1 MIKTPKILVASLMV
15 ILAVSCKKAEAAAET
30 AYESNTTAVIT
41 PNSTNDAAT
50 NDISS
55 SAAVEPKN
63 SDRKFVRT
71 ADIKFKVKN
80 VANSTYTIENTAN
93 KFGGFVTYTNLQS
106 TVSDKQETKMS
117 QDSTLEITKYTVE
130 NNITIRVPNV
140 RLDTVI
146 KTIAKQIDFLEYR
159 IIKADDVSLQMA
171 SNQMQQNRSSIQ
183 EKRLEKAI
191 DTKGKKL
198 NEVIAAED
206 NLKNQKEQNDN
217 SKLEN
222 VSLQDKVN
230 FSTLTLQ
237 IYQRETIKEEM
248 VANAKTYRQ
257 NFGSQ
262 ILDGLKT
269 GWYVIQGII
278 TILAQLWSV
287 ILIGIGGYFIF
298 KKYFQKGN

>member
-1 MIKTPKILVASLMV
+1 MIKTSKFVLALLIV
-15 ILAVSCKKAEAAAET
+15 ILAISCKKAESAAET
-30 AYESNTTAVIT
+30 AYESNDIAVDT
-41 PNSTNDAAT
+41 SMV
-50 NDISS
+50 SS

-80 VANSTYTIENTAN
+80 VANSTYAIENTTN

-106 TVSDKQETKMS
+106 AISDKSETKIS
-117 QDSTLEITKYTVE
+117 QDSTLEITKYRVE
-130 NNITIRVPNV
+130 NNITIRVPNI

-159 IIKADDVSLQMA
+159 IIKADDVSLQML
-171 SNQMQQNRSSIQ
+171 SNQLIQNRTENQ

-206 NLKNQKEQNDN
+206 NLNTKKEQKDN
-217 SKLEN
+217 SKIEN
-222 VSLQDKVN
+222 LSLQDQVN

-248 VANAKTYRQ
+248 IANAKTYRQ
-257 NFGSQ
+257 DFGSK
-262 ILDGLKT
+262 ILGGSIS
-269 GWYVIQGII
+269 GWYVIEGLIAVV
-278 TILAQLWSV
+278 AQLWSV
-287 ILIGIGGYFIF
+287 ILIGIAGYFIF
-298 KKYFQKGN
+298 KKYFHKGK

>member
-1 MIKTPKILVASLMV
+1 MIKTSKT
-15 ILAVSCKKAEAAAET
+15 ILALLIVIFAISCKKAEEASES
-30 AYESNTTAVIT
+30 AYESNNDIAVDTTNT
-41 PNSTNDAAT
+41 
-50 NDISS
+50 ISS

-80 VANSTYTIENTAN
+80 VANSTYAIENTAN

-106 TVSDKQETKMS
+106 TVSDKQETKIS

-130 NNITIRVPNV
+130 NNITIRVPNI

-159 IIKADDVSLQMA
+159 IIKADDVSLQML
-171 SNQMQQNRSSIQ
+171 SNQMQQNRSSNQ

-206 NLKNQKEQNDN
+206 NLNTKNEQNDN
-217 SKLEN
+217 AKLEN
-222 VSLQDKVN
+222 LSLKDQVN

-248 VANAKTYRQ
+248 VANPKTYRQ
-257 NFGSQ
+257 GFGSK
-262 ILDGLKT
+262 ILDGILS
-269 GWYVIQGII
+269 GWYVIEGII
-278 TILAQLWSV
+278 AVIAQLWSV
-287 ILIGIGGYFIF
+287 ILIGIGGYIIF
-298 KKYFQKGN
+298 KKYFHKGN

>member
-1 MIKTPKILVASLMV
+1 MIKMPKIALVFLV
-15 ILAVSCKKAEAAAET
+15 FILAISCKKAELAGES
-30 AYESNTTAVIT
+30 AYESNDI
-41 PNSTNDAAT
+41 AADT
-50 NDISS
+50 SMVSS

-80 VANSTYTIENTAN
+80 VANSTYAIENTTN

-106 TVSDKQETKMS
+106 TIIDKSETKIS
-117 QDSTLEITKYTVE
+117 QDSTLEITNFRVE
-130 NNITIRVPNV
+130 NNITIRVPNI

-159 IIKADDVSLQMA
+159 IIKADDVSLQML
-171 SNQMQQNRSSIQ
+171 SNQLTQKRTENQ

-206 NLKNQKEQNDN
+206 NLNTKKEQKDN

-222 VSLQDKVN
+222 LSLQDQVN

-248 VANAKTYRQ
+248 IANAKTYRQ
-257 NFGSQ
+257 DFGSK
-262 ILDGLKT
+262 ILDGLIL
-269 GWYVIQGII
+269 GWYVIEGII
-278 TILAQLWSV
+278 AVVAQLWSV
-287 ILIGIGGYFIF
+287 ILIGIGGFFVY
-298 KKYFQKGN
+298 KKYFRKEN

>member
-1 MIKTPKILVASLMV
+1 MIKTPKIVLALLIV
-15 ILAVSCKKAEAAAET
+15 ILAISCKKAESPDET
-30 AYESNTTAVIT
+30 AYESNDIAVDT
-41 PNSTNDAAT
+41 SMV
-50 NDISS
+50 SS

-80 VANSTYTIENTAN
+80 VANSTYAIENTTN

-106 TVSDKQETKMS
+106 TISDKSETKIS
-117 QDSTLEITKYTVE
+117 QDSTLEITKYRVE
-130 NNITIRVPNV
+130 NNITIRVPNI

-159 IIKADDVSLQMA
+159 IIKADDVSLQIL
-171 SNQMQQNRSSIQ
+171 SNQLTQNRTENQ

-198 NEVIAAED
+198 SEVIAAED
-206 NLKNQKEQNDN
+206 NLNNKTEQKDN
-217 SKLEN
+217 SKIEN
-222 VSLQDKVN
+222 LSLQDQVN

-248 VANAKTYRQ
+248 IANAKTYRQ
-257 NFGSQ
+257 DFGSK
-262 ILDGLKT
+262 ILDGLIS
-269 GWYVIQGII
+269 GWYVIEGII
-278 TILAQLWSV
+278 AVVAQLWSV

-298 KKYFQKGN
+298 KKYFHKGN

>member
-1 MIKTPKILVASLMV
+1 MNKYTTLFLTTIILFSIV
-15 ILAVSCKKAEAAAET
+15 ISCKKAEAPNENEYSSSAA
-30 AYESNTTAVIT
+30 AIVDTTNI
-41 PNSTNDAAT
+41 
-50 NDISS
+50 ISS
-55 SAAVEPKN
+55 SATVQPKN

-80 VANSTYTIENTAN
+80 VANSTYAIENTAS

-106 TVSDKQETKMS
+106 TISDKNETKIS

-130 NNITIRVPNV
+130 NNITIRVPNI

-159 IIKADDVSLQMA
+159 VIKADDVSLQML
-171 SNQMQQNRSSIQ
+171 SNQMAQNRSSNQ

-198 NEVIAAED
+198 NEVVAAED
-206 NLKNQKEQNDN
+206 NLNSKNEQNDN

-222 VSLQDKVN
+222 LSLKDQVN

-248 VANAKTYRQ
+248 IPNAKTYRQ

-262 ILDGLKT
+262 ILDGIQT
-269 GWYVIQGII
+269 GLYIIEGII
-278 TILAQLWSV
+278 AVIVQLWSI
-287 ILIGIGGYFIF
+287 ILIGIGGYFIY
-298 KKYFQKGN
+298 KKYFKKEN

>member
-1 MIKTPKILVASLMV
+1 MIKTPKIILALLVV
-15 ILAVSCKKAEAAAET
+15 ILAISCKKAESADEI
-30 AYESNTTAVIT
+30 AYESN
-41 PNSTNDAAT
+41 
-50 NDISS
+50 DIVVDTSMVSS

-80 VANSTYTIENTAN
+80 VANSTYAIENTAN

-106 TVSDKQETKMS
+106 TIADKSETKIS
-117 QDSTLEITKYTVE
+117 QDSTLEITKYRVE
-130 NNITIRVPNV
+130 NNITIRVPNI

-159 IIKADDVSLQMA
+159 IIKADDVSLQML
-171 SNQMQQNRSSIQ
+171 SNQLTQNRTENQ

-206 NLKNQKEQNDN
+206 NLNTKKEQKDN
-217 SKLEN
+217 SKIEN
-222 VSLQDKVN
+222 LSLQDQVN

-248 VANAKTYRQ
+248 IANAKTYRQ
-257 NFGSQ
+257 DFGSK
-262 ILDGLKT
+262 ILDGIIS
-269 GWYVIQGII
+269 GWYVIEGII
-278 TILAQLWSV
+278 AVVAQLWSV

-298 KKYFQKGN
+298 KKYFHKGN

>member
-1 MIKTPKILVASLMV
+1 MIKTHKIILALLVV
-15 ILAVSCKKAEAAAET
+15 ILAISCKKAESADET
-30 AYESNTTAVIT
+30 AYESNDIVVDTTMAV
-41 PNSTNDAAT
+41 
-50 NDISS
+50 SS
-55 SAAVEPKN
+55 SAAVESKN

-80 VANSTYTIENTAN
+80 VANSTYAIENTAT

-106 TVSDKQETKMS
+106 TIADKSETKIS
-117 QDSTLEITKYTVE
+117 QDSTLEITKYRVE
-130 NNITIRVPNV
+130 NNITIRVPNI

-159 IIKADDVSLQMA
+159 IIKADDVSLQML
-171 SNQMQQNRSSIQ
+171 SNQLTQNRTENQ

-206 NLKNQKEQNDN
+206 NLNTKKEQKDN
-217 SKLEN
+217 SKIEN
-222 VSLQDKVN
+222 LSLQDQVN

-248 VANAKTYRQ
+248 IANAKTYRQ
-257 NFGSQ
+257 DFGSK
-262 ILDGLKT
+262 ILDGIIS
-269 GWYVIQGII
+269 GWYVIEGII
-278 TILAQLWSV
+278 AVVAQLWSV

-298 KKYFQKGN
+298 KKYFHKGN

>member
-1 MIKTPKILVASLMV
+1 MIKTPKIVLVFLV
-15 ILAVSCKKAEAAAET
+15 IILAISCKKAESAAET
-30 AYESNTTAVIT
+30 AYESNDIAVDT
-41 PNSTNDAAT
+41 SMV
-50 NDISS
+50 SS

-80 VANSTYTIENTAN
+80 VANSTYAIENTTN

-106 TVSDKQETKMS
+106 TIIDKSETKIS
-117 QDSTLEITKYTVE
+117 QDSTLEITNFRVE
-130 NNITIRVPNV
+130 NNITIRVPNI

-159 IIKADDVSLQMA
+159 IIKADDVSLQML
-171 SNQMQQNRSSIQ
+171 SNQLTQNRTESQ

-198 NEVIAAED
+198 NEVLAAED
-206 NLKNQKEQNDN
+206 NLNTKKEQKDN
-217 SKLEN
+217 SKIEN
-222 VSLQDKVN
+222 LSLQDQVN

-248 VANAKTYRQ
+248 IANAKTYRQ
-257 NFGSQ
+257 DFGSK
-262 ILDGLKT
+262 ILDGLIS
-269 GWYVIQGII
+269 GWYVIEGII
-278 TILAQLWSV
+278 AVVAELWSV

>member
-1 MIKTPKILVASLMV
+1 MIKTPKTVLALLII
-15 ILAVSCKKAEAAAET
+15 ILAISCKKAEVASET
-30 AYESNTTAVIT
+30 AFDSKVIAVDTTNV
-41 PNSTNDAAT
+41 
-50 NDISS
+50 ISS
-55 SAAVEPKN
+55 SAAVVPKN

-80 VANSTYTIENTAN
+80 VANSTYAIENTAN

-106 TVSDKQETKMS
+106 TISDKNETKIS
-117 QDSTLEITKYTVE
+117 QDSTLEITKYAVE

-159 IIKADDVSLQMA
+159 VIKADDVSLQIL
-171 SNQMQQNRSSIQ
+171 SNQMAQNRSSKQ

-198 NEVIAAED
+198 NEVVAAED
-206 NLKNQKEQNDN
+206 NLNAKNEQNDIA
-217 SKLEN
+217 KVEN
-222 VSLQDKVN
+222 LSLQDQVN

-257 NFGSQ
+257 DFGSK
-262 ILDGLKT
+262 ILDGIIS
-269 GWYVIQGII
+269 GWYVIEGII
-278 TILAQLWSV
+278 AVLAQLWSV

-298 KKYFQKGN
+298 KKYFHKGN

>member
-1 MIKTPKILVASLMV
+1 MNLFSKTILTVLLVS
-15 ILAVSCKKAEAAAET
+15 LAVSCKKAEEASSETSDVSYASEIAAD
-30 AYESNTTAVIT
+30 TTSV
-41 PNSTNDAAT
+41 
-50 NDISS
+50 ISS

-80 VANSTYTIENTAN
+80 VANSTYAIENTTT

-106 TVSDKQETKMS
+106 TIIDQSETKIN
-117 QDSTLEITKYTVE
+117 QDSTLEITKYRVE

-159 IIKADDVSLQMA
+159 IIKADDVSLQML
-171 SNQMQQNRSSIQ
+171 SNQLQKNRSEKQ
-183 EKRLEKAI
+183 EQRLEKAI
-191 DTKGKKL
+191 DSKGKKL
-198 NEVIAAED
+198 NDVMTAEETL
-206 NLKNQKEQNDN
+206 NSKREQNDN

-222 VSLQDKVN
+222 LSLQDQVN
-230 FSTLTLQ
+230 FSTISLQ

-248 VANAKTYRQ
+248 TANAKTYRQ

-262 ILDGLKT
+262 ILDSLET
-269 GWYVIQGII
+269 GWYVIEGII
-278 TILAQLWSV
+278 AVVVRLWSI
-287 ILIGIGGYFIF
+287 ILIGIGGYFIY
-298 KKYFQKGN
+298 KKYVQKGN

>member
-1 MIKTPKILVASLMV
+1 MIKTPKLVLTLLVV
-15 ILAVSCKKAEAAAET
+15 ILAISCKKAEAPSENT
-30 AYESNTTAVIT
+30 YESSDVAVDTTTV
-41 PNSTNDAAT
+41 
-50 NDISS
+50 ISS

-63 SDRKFVRT
+63 SDKKVIRT

-80 VANSTYTIENTAN
+80 VANSTYAIENTAN

-106 TVSDKQETKMS
+106 TISDKNETKIS

-130 NNITIRVPNV
+130 NNITIRVPNI

-159 IIKADDVSLQMA
+159 IIKADDVSLQML
-171 SNQMQQNRSSIQ
+171 SNQMAQKRSSNQ

-206 NLKNQKEQNDN
+206 NLNAKNEQNDN
-217 SKLEN
+217 TKLEN
-222 VSLQDKVN
+222 LSLQDQVN

-237 IYQRETIKEEM
+237 IYQRETIKEEI
-248 VANAKTYRQ
+248 VANAKIHRQ
-257 NFGSQ
+257 SFGSK
-262 ILDGLKT
+262 ILDGIIN
-269 GWYVIQGII
+269 GWYVVEGII
-278 TILAQLWSV
+278 AVIAQLWSV

-298 KKYFQKGN
+298 KKYFHKGN

>member
-1 MIKTPKILVASLMV
+1 MNKNPKIVLAFIML
-15 ILAVSCKKAEAAAET
+15 ILAISCKKAEEAPET
-30 AYESNTTAVIT
+30 SYQSNDITVDTTNT
-41 PNSTNDAAT
+41 
-50 NDISS
+50 ISS

-63 SDRKFVRT
+63 SDKKVIRT

-80 VANSTYTIENTAN
+80 VAASTYAIENTAN

-106 TVSDKQETKMS
+106 TILDKNEIKKS
-117 QDSTLEITKYTVE
+117 QDSTLEITNYRVE
-130 NNITIRVPNV
+130 NNITIRVPNI

-159 IIKADDVSLQMA
+159 IIKADDVSLQIL
-171 SNQMQQNRSSIQ
+171 SNQLTQNRTENQ

-191 DTKGKKL
+191 DAKGKKL
-198 NEVIAAED
+198 NEVLAAED
-206 NLKNQKEQNDN
+206 NLNTKKEQKDN

-222 VSLQDKVN
+222 LSLQDQVN

-248 VANAKTYRQ
+248 IANAKTYRQ
-257 NFGSQ
+257 DFGSK
-262 ILDGLKT
+262 ILDGVLS
-269 GWYVIQGII
+269 GWYVIEGII
-278 TILAQLWSV
+278 AVIAQLWSV

-298 KKYFQKGN
+298 KKYFHKGN

>member
-1 MIKTPKILVASLMV
+1 MIKTNKIICALLVV
-15 ILAVSCKKAEAAAET
+15 ILAISCKKSEAAGEYASET
-30 AYESNTTAVIT
+30 SDIAADTTSV
-41 PNSTNDAAT
+41 
-50 NDISS
+50 ISS
-55 SAAVEPKN
+55 SAAVEPEN

-80 VANSTYTIENTAN
+80 VPQSTYTIENTAN

-106 TVSDKQETKMS
+106 TISEKSETKIS

-146 KTIAKQIDFLEYR
+146 KTIAKEIDFLEYR
-159 IIKADDVSLQMA
+159 IIKADDVSLQML
-171 SNQMQQNRSSIQ
+171 SNQLKQNRSSNH

-198 NEVIAAED
+198 NDVIAAEENLD
-206 NLKNQKEQNDN
+206 NKNEQKDN

-222 VSLQDKVN
+222 LSLQDQVN

-248 VANAKTYRQ
+248 IPNAKTYRQ
-257 NFGSQ
+257 SFSSQ

-269 GWYVIQGII
+269 GWYIIEGII
-278 TILAQLWSV
+278 ALIVQLWSV
-287 ILIGIGGYFIF
+287 ILIAIGSYFIY
-298 KKYFQKGN
+298 KKYFK

>member
-1 MIKTPKILVASLMV
+1 MIKTPKIV
-15 ILAVSCKKAEAAAET
+15 LAMLIVTLAISCKKAEASDEIVGEYNAGAIT
-30 AYESNTTAVIT
+30 DTTDLV
-41 PNSTNDAAT
+41 
-50 NDISS
+50 SS

-71 ADIKFKVKN
+71 VDLKFKVKN
-80 VANSTYTIENTAN
+80 VANSTYAIENTTT

-106 TVSDKQETKMS
+106 TVSDKSETKIS
-117 QDSTLEITKYTVE
+117 QDSTLEITKYMVE
-130 NNITIRVPNV
+130 NNITIRVPNI

-159 IIKADDVSLQMA
+159 IIKADDVSLQML
-171 SNQMQQNRSSIQ
+171 SNQMQQNRSANQ

-206 NLKNQKEQNDN
+206 NLNTKNEQKDN

-222 VSLQDKVN
+222 LSLKDQVN

-248 VANAKTYRQ
+248 IANAKTYRQ
-257 NFGSQ
+257 NFGSK
-262 ILDGLKT
+262 ILDGIKT
-269 GWYVIQGII
+269 GWYVIEGII
-278 TILAQLWSV
+278 AVLAQLWSV
-287 ILIGIGGYFIF
+287 ILIGIGGYLIF
-298 KKYFQKGN
+298 KKYFHKGN

>member
-1 MIKTPKILVASLMV
+1 MVKTPKIVLALLIV
-15 ILAVSCKKAEAAAET
+15 ILAISCKKAEASAEKT
-30 AYESNTTAVIT
+30 YKSKDIAVDTTNVT
-41 PNSTNDAAT
+41 
-50 NDISS
+50 SS

-63 SDRKFVRT
+63 SDKKVIRT

-80 VANSTYTIENTAN
+80 VANSTYAIENTAN

-106 TVSDKQETKMS
+106 TISDKNETKIS

-130 NNITIRVPNV
+130 NNIVIRVPNI

-146 KTIAKQIDFLEYR
+146 KTIVKQIDFLEYR
-159 IIKADDVSLQMA
+159 IIKADDVSLQML
-171 SNQMQQNRSSIQ
+171 SNQMEQNRSSKQ

-206 NLKNQKEQNDN
+206 NLDAKNEQNDN
-217 SKLEN
+217 TKLEN
-222 VSLQDKVN
+222 LSLQDQVN

-248 VANAKTYRQ
+248 IANAKTYRQ
-257 NFGSQ
+257 DFGSK
-262 ILDGLKT
+262 ILDGIIS
-269 GWYVIQGII
+269 GWYVIEGII
-278 TILAQLWSV
+278 AVLAQLWSV

-298 KKYFQKGN
+298 KKYFHKGN

>member
-1 MIKTPKILVASLMV
+1 MIKSPKTVLALLVI
-15 ILAVSCKKAEAAAET
+15 ILAISCKKAESANET
-30 AYESNTTAVIT
+30 AYESNDIAVDT
-41 PNSTNDAAT
+41 SMV
-50 NDISS
+50 SS

-63 SDRKFVRT
+63 TDRKFVRT

-80 VANSTYTIENTAN
+80 VANSTYAIENTTN
-93 KFGGFVTYTNLQS
+93 KFGGFVTSTNLQS
-106 TVSDKQETKMS
+106 TIIDKSETKIS
-117 QDSTLEITKYTVE
+117 QDSTLEITNFRVE
-130 NNITIRVPNV
+130 NNITIRVPNI

-159 IIKADDVSLQMA
+159 IIKADDVSLQML
-171 SNQMQQNRSSIQ
+171 SNQLTQNRTENQ

-206 NLKNQKEQNDN
+206 NLNTKKEQKDN
-217 SKLEN
+217 SKIEN
-222 VSLQDKVN
+222 LSLQDQVN

-248 VANAKTYRQ
+248 IANAKTYRQ
-257 NFGSQ
+257 DFGSK
-262 ILDGLKT
+262 ILDGLIS
-269 GWYVIQGII
+269 GWYVIEGII
-278 TILAQLWSV
+278 AVVAQLWSV

-298 KKYFQKGN
+298 KKYFHKGN

>member
-1 MIKTPKILVASLMV
+1 MIKTKKIVLALLIV
-15 ILAVSCKKAEAAAET
+15 ILAISCKKAESADET
-30 AYESNTTAVIT
+30 AYESNDIVVDTTMAV
-41 PNSTNDAAT
+41 
-50 NDISS
+50 SS
-55 SAAVEPKN
+55 SAAVESKN

-80 VANSTYTIENTAN
+80 VAYSTYAIENTAN

-106 TVSDKQETKMS
+106 TISDKSETKIS
-117 QDSTLEITKYTVE
+117 QDSTLEITKYRVE
-130 NNITIRVPNV
+130 NNITIRVPNI

-159 IIKADDVSLQMA
+159 IIKADDVSLQML
-171 SNQMQQNRSSIQ
+171 SNQLTQNRTENQ

-206 NLKNQKEQNDN
+206 NLNTKKEQKDN
-217 SKLEN
+217 SKIEN
-222 VSLQDKVN
+222 LSLQDQVN

-248 VANAKTYRQ
+248 IANAKTYRQ
-257 NFGSQ
+257 DFGSK
-262 ILDGLKT
+262 ILDGIIS
-269 GWYVIQGII
+269 GWYVIEGII
-278 TILAQLWSV
+278 AVVAQLWSV

-298 KKYFQKGN
+298 KKYFHKGN

>member
-1 MIKTPKILVASLMV
+1 MIKTPKIVLASL
-15 ILAVSCKKAEAAAET
+15 IIFLAISCKKAESAEET
-30 AYESNTTAVIT
+30 AYQSNSDMVVDTTNV
-41 PNSTNDAAT
+41 
-50 NDISS
+50 ISS

-71 ADIKFKVKN
+71 ADLKFKVKN
-80 VANSTYTIENTAN
+80 VANSTYAIENTAN

-106 TVSDKQETKMS
+106 TVSDKSETKIS
-117 QDSTLEITKYTVE
+117 QDSTLEITKYAVE
-130 NNITIRVPNV
+130 NNITIRVPNI

-159 IIKADDVSLQMA
+159 IIKADDVSLQIL
-171 SNQMQQNRSSIQ
+171 SNQMQQNRSANQ

-198 NEVIAAED
+198 NEVMAAED

-222 VSLQDKVN
+222 LSLKDQVN

-257 NFGSQ
+257 NFGSK
-262 ILDGLKT
+262 ILDGIKT
-269 GWYVIQGII
+269 GWYVIEGII
-278 TILAQLWSV
+278 AVLAQLWSV

-298 KKYFQKGN
+298 KKYFHKEN